1 MNDKEKIESFG
12 EMVSATER
20 LTKPWRI
27 ITFATNIL
35 WAIVVMTLVLLAYLT
50 PTTVTQEQVMP
61 ENSQSQS
68 YIEGAT
74 QGG

>member
-1 MNDKEKIESFG
+1 MNDTEKIQSFG
-12 EMVSATER
+12 DMVYATER
-20 LTKPWRI
+20 LTKPWRLALVI
-27 ITFATNIL
+27 TNIL
-35 WAIVVMTLVLLAYLT
+35 WAIVVMALVLLAYLT

-68 YIEGAT
+68 YTEGAT